1 MRLFSSL
8 LVIFMGSNKSLASD
22 DDLLELNINVSFF
35 TVLETETQNSR
46 SEVTSPVPHHE
57 SEH

>member
-1 MRLFSSL
+1 
-8 LVIFMGSNKSLASD
+8 MGSNKSLASD

-35 TVLETETQNSR
+35 TVLETEGQNSR
-46 SEVTSPVPHHE
+46 SEVTSPVLHHE

>member
-1 MRLFSSL
+1 
-8 LVIFMGSNKSLASD
+8 MGSNKSLASA

-35 TVLETETQNSR
+35 TVLEIEAQKSR

>member
-1 MRLFSSL
+1 
-8 LVIFMGSNKSLASD
+8 MGSNKSLASD

-35 TVLETETQNSR
+35 TVLEIEAQNSR